1 MDSLMQFSLQY
12 NDENADNDKERDEA
26 DDGDDEELFK
36 GLENRREKLQIV
48 NDTYG

>member
-12 NDENADNDKERDEA
+12 NDENADNDKDRDEA
-26 DDGDDEELFK
+26 AGLDDEELFK

-48 NDTYG
+48 NDSYG